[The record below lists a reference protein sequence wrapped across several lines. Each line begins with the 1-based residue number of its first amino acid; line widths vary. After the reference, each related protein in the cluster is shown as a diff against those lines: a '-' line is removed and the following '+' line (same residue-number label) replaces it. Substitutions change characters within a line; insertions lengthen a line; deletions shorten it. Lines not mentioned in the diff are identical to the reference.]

1 MQIIRK
7 VFFQKI
13 NAPKRHKTETLPGRG
28 GHRHSAVCIYV
39 SFHLSQFSP
48 SDIHDAQHRKEIHAS
63 NNGAKLNKI
72 TETKE
77 KREHF
82 FRASDEFHSD
92 SARE

>member
-48 SDIHDAQHRKEIHAS
+48 SDIHDALHRKEIHIS

-72 TETKE
+72 AETEE

-82 FRASDEFHSD
+82 FREPDEFHSD